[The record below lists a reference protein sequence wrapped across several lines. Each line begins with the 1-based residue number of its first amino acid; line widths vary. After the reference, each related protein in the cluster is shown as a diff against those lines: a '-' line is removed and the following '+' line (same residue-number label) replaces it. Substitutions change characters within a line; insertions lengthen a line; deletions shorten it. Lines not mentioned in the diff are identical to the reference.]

1 MKNNK
6 HKFSPLA
13 ALGSGTICLTVFG
26 GTFAPMIGGVLFTS
40 RPPVFEPVGEGTTY
54 SATYVELAPPKPPAS
69 PEPEP
74 VDEPVDEVETEEA
87 APEPEPE
94 LVDVSEPSLN
104 QPIVEDLAP
113 APEQAEMPPTPE
125 NVEPPEIDE
134 PEPETV
140 PEVTEELPVTDIAEA
155 ATEIEVEDP
164 GCPGDSRVETLG
176 DETWYVHRE
185 MVEYYAARPFQ
196 IKEIA
201 GTWRVRNE
209 QGDAI
214 GFKVRPTECS
224 VLFQAGFESNDIVTS
239 INGRTVTSMVEGIQ
253 AYFALRRDSV
263 FEVKILRDGEEAVL
277 AFFLEETEKDKARL
291 ARQQQRQ
298 LRQAER
304 DETREARVQARE
316 NRREERRLRR
326 MSRRGKGDAVVQAER

>member
-6 HKFSPLA
+6 HRFSPLA

-40 RPPVFEPVGEGTTY
+40 KPPVFEPVGEGTTY
-54 SATYVELAPPKPPAS
+54 SATYVELAPPKPPA
-69 PEPEP
+69 PVEPEP
-74 VDEPVDEVETEEA
+74 VDESVDEVETEEA
-87 APEPEPE
+87 VVEPVPE
-94 LVDVSEPSLN
+94 LVDVSEPAPN
-104 QPIVEDLAP
+104 QPVIEDPTL
-113 APEQAEMPPTPE
+113 APEQAETPPPPE
-125 NVEPPEIDE
+125 NVEPPVIAE
-134 PEPETV
+134 PEPETA
-140 PEVTEELPVTDIAEA
+140 PEITEELPVTDIAEA
-155 ATEIEVEDP
+155 ATETEVEDP

-185 MVEYYAARPFQ
+185 LVEYYAARPFQ

-253 AYFALRRDSV
+253 AYFALRRDKI
-263 FEVKILRDGEEAVL
+263 FEVKILRDGEETVL

-304 DETREARVQARE
+304 DEAREARAQARE
-316 NRREERRLRR
+316 DRREERRLRR
-326 MSRRGKGDAVVQAER
+326 MSRRAEGDAVVQAER